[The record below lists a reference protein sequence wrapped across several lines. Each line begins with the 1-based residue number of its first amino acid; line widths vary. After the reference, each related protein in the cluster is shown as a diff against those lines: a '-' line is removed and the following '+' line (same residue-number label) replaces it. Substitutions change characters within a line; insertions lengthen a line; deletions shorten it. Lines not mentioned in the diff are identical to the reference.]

1 MIFLDSNAVIDL
13 MNQPS
18 PADRGWAA
26 RLFDRYANDVGLGVN
41 LIVVSEVAV
50 GVQQPDVLVDDMGQ
64 LGIEILDLTPPVAL
78 RAATAFREYR
88 RRGGPRSTI
97 LPDFLIGA
105 HAAVLGAT
113 LMTRD
118 QRLASYFPELTFL
131 TPETEHG

>member
-18 PADRGWAA
+18 SVDRGWAA
-26 RLFDRYANDVGLGVN
+26 RLFDRYANDVGLGAN

-50 GVQQPDVLVDDMGQ
+50 GVQQPNALVDDMGQ

-78 RAATAFREYR
+78 RAAAAFREYR

-105 HAAVLGAT
+105 HATVLGAT

>member
-18 PADRGWAA
+18 PADGGWEAT
-26 RLFDRYANDVGLGVN
+26 LFDRLADGAGLAVN

-50 GVQQPDVLVDDMGQ
+50 GVQQPGALFDDMAQ
-64 LGIEILDLTPPVAL
+64 LGIDILDLTPPVAL

-88 RRGGPRSTI
+88 RRGGPRSTM

-105 HAAVLGAT
+105 HAVTLGAT

-131 TPETEHG
+131 TPETDHG

>member
-1 MIFLDSNAVIDL
+1 MIFLDSNAVIAL
-13 MNQPS
+13 LGT
-18 PADRGWAA
+18 R
-26 RLFDRYANDVGLGVN
+26 ANDWTAEIFAGHGRAALVCN
-41 LIVVSEVAV
+41 LIVFAEVAV
-50 GVQQPDVLVDDMGQ
+50 GFAHTERLLADFGMME
-64 LGIEILDLTPPVAL
+64 IEIHDLTPPVAL

-88 RRGGPRSTI
+88 RRGGPRSTM

>member
-18 PADRGWAA
+18 PADWGWATT
-26 RLFDRYANDVGLGVN
+26 LFDRFADGADLAAN
-41 LIVVSEVAV
+41 LIVVAEVAV
-50 GVQQPDVLVDDMGQ
+50 GVQQPDALVDDMGQ

-78 RAATAFREYR
+78 RAAAAFREYR

-105 HAAVLGAT
+105 HAVVLGAT

>member
-26 RLFDRYANDVGLGVN
+26 TLFDRIADGADLAAN

-50 GVQQPDVLVDDMGQ
+50 GVQQPDALVDDMAQ

-78 RAATAFREYR
+78 RAAAAFRDYR

-105 HAAVLGAT
+105 HAAVLGAAM
-113 LMTRD
+113 MTRD
-118 QRLASYFPELTFL
+118 RRLASYFPELTFL
-131 TPETEHG
+131 TPETEYG

>member
-26 RLFDRYANDVGLGVN
+26 CLFDRNADEVGLGAN

-50 GVQQPDVLVDDMGQ
+50 GVRQPDVLVDDMGQ

-78 RAATAFREYR
+78 RAAAAFREYR

>member
-18 PADRGWAA
+18 PADGGWATT
-26 RLFDRYANDVGLGVN
+26 LFDRFADGADLAAN
-41 LIVVSEVAV
+41 LIVVAEVAV
-50 GVQQPDVLVDDMGQ
+50 GVQQPDALVDDMGQ

-78 RAATAFREYR
+78 RAAAAFREYR

-105 HAAVLGAT
+105 HAVVLGAT

>member
-50 GVQQPDVLVDDMGQ
+50 GVQQPDVLVDDMGFSNATATATRVGSVTSMTSMVP
-64 LGIEILDLTPPVAL
+64 LPAL
-78 RAATAFREYR
+78 RF
-88 RRGGPRSTI
+88 
-97 LPDFLIGA
+97 PD
-105 HAAVLGAT
+105 HA
-113 LMTRD
+113 
-118 QRLASYFPELTFL
+118 YFAPTPLSAPE
-131 TPETEHG
+131 